1 MAITDYI
8 PNIFGS
14 AAPSSYES
22 LLGMGLLTPEQV
34 QKQQNVANIQGLL
47 GAGLSLA
54 QGMGRT
60 GPRRSAAENIFGALA
75 GGFGAAGGAYQQ
87 GLQNVV
93 QQQQLQS
100 AALTQAQ
107 AANRLKAIQQA
118 AQQNPQLAQLFAIN
132 PEEAT
137 KQMLAME
144 RAKMYGF
151 GTEGQPAVTPAA
163 MPTSGAPQV
172 VPQAQMKPGLSVT
185 SKGTQFVGIPN
196 FAAGEKYVDENLN
209 QQARQSLQPQIQPQ
223 AAPIIDPASVA
234 KANDLR
240 KKAGL
245 AMSLG
250 DAPTAKFLQD
260 EADRIDPKE
269 QLFYRDDKLVSSKR
283 GVIGDFSGGKILTNE
298 QAIAVG
304 LDPNRGKWT
313 MKGGIPSLVGGTER
327 QTRPLTAEEIVAN
340 RLDPNKR
347 YQVKADGVIS
357 EIPITEQ
364 VVKLTDEQAKAEGL
378 SINAGQKYVRLPSG
392 EYKKVEGTGT
402 TKLLTAQEITSNSL
416 DPNKAYQITPDG
428 NISVVTDIG
437 TVANKADLLKVLP
450 TQFAGIY
457 PTLKPSVDALIARAP
472 TMTRDQIVAESE
484 KILSDDAKI
493 REQLDP
499 KLAAQR
505 LAERKAGKTDV
516 NVFPAGSM
524 PLGKEGANK
533 VDTQL
538 LDLGQSRLRLQSI
551 SSNFNPKYLETP
563 FQLRMAAIAE
573 LEKVG
578 KKPNPQD
585 AADLA
590 AYSEFTQTAYNELNA
605 YINLI
610 TGAAVGSGDEERRLR
625 KGVPDP
631 QKDSPTQFL
640 TKLNT
645 KIKEGRL
652 YEARLGYIKNK
663 GMKITDAGLVDVNQI
678 PTLMRN
684 RKVEIIKDNKLFG
697 NKEYDPKDV
706 NHKAIVR
713 TILAKEF
720 GLAD

>member
-60 GPRRSAAENIFGALA
+60 GPRRSAAENILGALA

-100 AALTQAQ
+100 AALTQQQ

-172 VPQAQMKPGLSVT
+172 APQA
-185 SKGTQFVGIPN
+185 
-196 FAAGEKYVDENLN
+196 
-209 QQARQSLQPQIQPQ
+209 QPQ

-283 GVIGDFSGGKILTNE
+283 GVIGDFSGGKILTDE

-402 TKLLTAQEITSNSL
+402 TKLLTAQEITNNSL

-499 KLAAQR
+499 RLAAQR

-533 VDTQL
+533 VDAQL

-645 KIKEGRL
+645 KLKEGRL

-663 GMKITDAGLVDVNQI
+663 GMKITDAGIVDVNEI

-684 RKVEIIKDNKLFG
+684 REAEIKKTTKLFG
-697 NKEYDPKDV
+697 NKQYDAKDP

-713 TILAKEF
+713 SILSQEF
-720 GLAD
+720 GLLD

>member
-54 QGMGRT
+54 QGMSRT
-60 GPRRSAAENIFGALA
+60 GPRRSAAENILGALA

-100 AALTQAQ
+100 AALTQQQ

-163 MPTSGAPQV
+163 MPAGGAPQV
-172 VPQAQMKPGLSVT
+172 APQAKMEPGLSVT

-196 FAAGEKYVDENLN
+196 FADGEKYVDENLN
-209 QQARQSLQPQIQPQ
+209 QQVKQSLQPQAQPQ
-223 AAPIIDPASVA
+223 AAPIVDPAIVA

-240 KKAGL
+240 KKAL
-245 AMSLG
+245 ALSFT
-250 DAPTAKFLQD
+250 DDKTAKLLYD
-260 EADRIDPKE
+260 EAERIDPKE

-283 GVIGDFSGGKILTNE
+283 GVIVDFSGGKILTDK
-298 QAIAVG
+298 QATELG

-313 MKGGIPSLVGGTER
+313 IKGGIPSLVGGTEQ
-327 QTRPLTAEEIVAN
+327 QTRPLTESEIQTN

-347 YQVKADGVIS
+347 YQINQATGNIT
-357 EIPITEQ
+357 EIPTTAQ
-364 VVKLTDEQAKAEGL
+364 AVKLTDDEAKGAGL
-378 SINAGQKYVRLPSG
+378 SIGAGQKYFKLPSG
-392 EYKKVEGTGT
+392 EYKRIEGTGT
-402 TKLLTAQEITSNSL
+402 TKLLTAQEITNNSL

-428 NISVVTDIG
+428 NISVVTDVG
-437 TVANKADLLKVLP
+437 TVANKADLIKVLP
-450 TQFAGIY
+450 TQFAGVY
-457 PTLKPSVDALIARAP
+457 PTLKPSVDALLARAP
-472 TMTRDQIVAESE
+472 TMTRDQIVTESE

-505 LAERKAGKTDV
+505 ERERKAGGTV
-516 NVFPAGSM
+516 VYPPGSM

-645 KIKEGRL
+645 KLKEGRL

-663 GMKITDAGLVDVNQI
+663 GMKITDAGIVDVNEI

-684 RKVEIIKDNKLFG
+684 REAEIKKTTKLFG
-697 NKEYDPKDV
+697 NKQYDAKDP

-713 TILAKEF
+713 SILSQEF
-720 GLAD
+720 GLLD

>member
-1 MAITDYI
+1 
-8 PNIFGS
+8 
-14 AAPSSYES
+14 
-22 LLGMGLLTPEQV
+22 
-34 QKQQNVANIQGLL
+34 
-47 GAGLSLA
+47 
-54 QGMGRT
+54 
-60 GPRRSAAENIFGALA
+60 
-75 GGFGAAGGAYQQ
+75 
-87 GLQNVV
+87 
-93 QQQQLQS
+93 
-100 AALTQAQ
+100 
-107 AANRLKAIQQA
+107 
-118 AQQNPQLAQLFAIN
+118 
-132 PEEAT
+132 
-137 KQMLAME
+137 
-144 RAKMYGF
+144 
-151 GTEGQPAVTPAA
+151 
-163 MPTSGAPQV
+163 
-172 VPQAQMKPGLSVT
+172 
-185 SKGTQFVGIPN
+185 
-196 FAAGEKYVDENLN
+196 
-209 QQARQSLQPQIQPQ
+209 
-223 AAPIIDPASVA
+223 
-234 KANDLR
+234 
-240 KKAGL
+240 
-245 AMSLG
+245 
-250 DAPTAKFLQD
+250 
-260 EADRIDPKE
+260 
-269 QLFYRDDKLVSSKR
+269 
-283 GVIGDFSGGKILTNE
+283 
-298 QAIAVG
+298 
-304 LDPNRGKWT
+304 
-313 MKGGIPSLVGGTER
+313 
-327 QTRPLTAEEIVAN
+327 
-340 RLDPNKR
+340 
-347 YQVKADGVIS
+347 
-357 EIPITEQ
+357 
-364 VVKLTDEQAKAEGL
+364 
-378 SINAGQKYVRLPSG
+378 
-392 EYKKVEGTGT
+392 
-402 TKLLTAQEITSNSL
+402 
-416 DPNKAYQITPDG
+416 
-428 NISVVTDIG
+428 
-437 TVANKADLLKVLP
+437 
-450 TQFAGIY
+450 
-457 PTLKPSVDALIARAP
+457 
-472 TMTRDQIVAESE
+472 MTRDQIVAESE